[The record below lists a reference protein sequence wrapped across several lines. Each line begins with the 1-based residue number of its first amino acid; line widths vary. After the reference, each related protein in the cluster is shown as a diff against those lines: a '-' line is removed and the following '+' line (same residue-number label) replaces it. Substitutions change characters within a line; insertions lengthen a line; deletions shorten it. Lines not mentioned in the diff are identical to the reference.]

1 MQKEICIVAFG
12 YPTKDHPILAFLQP
26 LAQGMAD
33 AGYRCSVIAPQSVT
47 NRLCGKSRKKPY
59 RWIDRTAK
67 GNEVTIYQPDY
78 ITLSRLHLFGFNISA
93 VMFNRAVRKC
103 FRVEKMAPSVLY
115 AHFWDSG
122 IAACRV
128 ARQQRTP
135 VFIATGESVIWVRD
149 FFPQKVVERNLPFV
163 KGVIAVS
170 QKNLDES
177 KNLKLLDH
185 APRTVVLPNA
195 VDPRQFY
202 QSSRSEARK
211 ALNWSENDTIA
222 IFVGSFVERK
232 GPKRVLEAARRI
244 PGLKLA
250 FVGMGDDMPKSEQV
264 VFSGT
269 VAHEDL
275 VRYLNAADFFV
286 LPTLAEGCC
295 NAIIEALAC
304 GLPVISSDRPFN
316 DGILTDK
323 NSVRIDPT
331 SIDALAGAME
341 KLCRDEALRRNLSE
355 GALETAENL
364 KIDERVK
371 RIIDFI
377 EEVSR

>member
-26 LAQGMAD
+26 LAHGMAD

-47 NRLCGKSRKKPY
+47 NRFFRKSKKRPY

-67 GNEVTIYQPDY
+67 GNAVTIFQPDY
-78 ITLSRLHLFGFNISA
+78 ITLSRIRLFGFSISA
-93 VMFNRAVRKC
+93 VSFNHAVMKC
-103 FRVEKMAPSVLY
+103 FRAEKMNPAVLY

-122 IAACRV
+122 IAACRI
-128 ARQQRTP
+128 AQRHKIP
-135 VFIATGESVIWVRD
+135 VFVATGESKIWVRD
-149 FFPQKVVERNLPFV
+149 FFPQKVVERNLPLV

-177 KNLKLLDH
+177 ENLKLLDH

-195 VDPRQFY
+195 VDPRQFHK
-202 QSSRSEARK
+202 SSRSEARK
-211 ALNWSENDTIA
+211 ALNWPKNDTIA

-232 GPKRVLEAARRI
+232 GPRRVLEAASRI

-250 FVGMGDDMPKSEQV
+250 FVGMGDDMPQSEQI
-264 VFSGT
+264 VFCGT
-269 VAHEDL
+269 VPHEEL
-275 VRYLNAADFFV
+275 VTYLNAADFFI

-323 NSVRIDPT
+323 NSIRIDPT
-331 SIDALAGAME
+331 SIDEIAGAME
-341 KLCRDEALRRNLSE
+341 KVYRDDVLRARLSE
-355 GALETAENL
+355 GALETTGRL
-364 KIDERVK
+364 KIDERVS

-377 EEVSR
+377 ENGIP